1 MTNERSEIAPNIPI
15 KKNIEIYALIRLYW
29 SMRSFSVRKLI
40 VLNALIIVFAM
51 SPVLAHSACF
61 MGSGPAEPP
70 SSADTHI
77 EMDMADM
84 IMADNQ
90 APCHGQEVDDNG
102 QLGQDSKTQCCTA
115 CSLAVILAS
124 RAKNTST
131 RQQQVIPIQS
141 VSMVI
146 RSIEIAFRPPI
157 KYLL

>member
-1 MTNERSEIAPNIPI
+1 
-15 KKNIEIYALIRLYW
+15 
-29 SMRSFSVRKLI
+29 MRSFSVRKLI
-40 VLNALIIVFAM
+40 VLNALVIVFAM

-102 QLGQDSKTQCCTA
+102 RLGQDSKNQCCTA
-115 CSLAVILAS
+115 CSPAVIPAS

-131 RQQQVIPIQS
+131 RQPQEIPLPS
-141 VSMVI
+141 VSLVS
-146 RSIEIAFRPPI
+146 RAIEIAFRPPI
-157 KYLL
+157 KNLL

>member
-1 MTNERSEIAPNIPI
+1 
-15 KKNIEIYALIRLYW
+15 
-29 SMRSFSVRKLI
+29 MRSFSVRKLI
-40 VLNALIIVFAM
+40 VLNALVIVFAM

-61 MGSGPAEPP
+61 MGSGPP

-115 CSLAVILAS
+115 CSLAAILAS

-131 RQQQVIPIQS
+131 RQQQIIPIQS

>member
-1 MTNERSEIAPNIPI
+1 M
-15 KKNIEIYALIRLYW
+15 
-29 SMRSFSVRKLI
+29 
-40 VLNALIIVFAM
+40 
-51 SPVLAHSACF
+51 
-61 MGSGPAEPP
+61 
-70 SSADTHI
+70 ADTHI

-115 CSLAVILAS
+115 CSLAAILAS

-131 RQQQVIPIQS
+131 RQQQIIPIQS

>member
-1 MTNERSEIAPNIPI
+1 
-15 KKNIEIYALIRLYW
+15 
-29 SMRSFSVRKLI
+29 MRSFSARKLI
-40 VLNALIIVFAM
+40 ILNALVIVFAV

-61 MGSGPAEPP
+61 MGSPPAESP

-102 QLGQDSKTQCCTA
+102 RLGQDSKNQCCTA
-115 CSLAVILAS
+115 CSPAVIPAS

-131 RQQQVIPIQS
+131 RQPQEIPLPS
-141 VSMVI
+141 VSLVS
-146 RSIEIAFRPPI
+146 RAIEIAFRPPI
-157 KYLL
+157 KNLL

>member
-1 MTNERSEIAPNIPI
+1 LTNERSEIAPNIPI

-29 SMRSFSVRKLI
+29 FMRSFSVRKLI

-61 MGSGPAEPP
+61 MGSGPP

-115 CSLAVILAS
+115 CSLAAILAS

-131 RQQQVIPIQS
+131 RQQQIIPIQS